1 MSAESIL
8 VVVTILVLVP
18 MCGIIFALTPWI
30 TSKGELFTV
39 SVPTA
44 AASDPEVRS
53 LKRGYSQWMLTL
65 TSVLTGLVIYAFV
78 AADEY
83 TAALAICAATAA
95 LVLVGYLFMLH
106 CRDRVRNL
114 KKVRG
119 WVASAQEHAA
129 MLSGDGIPE
138 PVSLCWE
145 LLNLLPMAASLL
157 IAALGYDG
165 APDLIP
171 IHEGM
176 DGVVNGWAEKSVLT
190 MLLPVLFQLA
200 MAGTMTVAHAMILQ
214 SKRPV
219 DPRHP
224 ASSAFAYGAYVH
236 AWSVCCVWMGLAL
249 NVSGVVLETSQVGW
263 VSLHVA
269 STVFMAVTLAIL
281 VPCLV
286 LAVRYGQNG
295 TRLLARLPEDLALP
309 ADEDDRWYGGVFYVN
324 RGDPAVVVPKRFGI
338 GWTLNLGRPA
348 SWAIVVG
355 LVAIC
360 VVSLAM
366 AAQG

>member
-8 VVVTILVLVP
+8 EVVMILVLVP
-18 MCGIIFALTPWI
+18 MCGIVFALTPWI
-30 TSKGELFTV
+30 TSKGELFSV

-53 LKRGYSQWMLTL
+53 LKRGYSQWMLVL
-65 TSVLTGLVIYAFV
+65 TAALTGLVIYAFA

-83 TAALAICAATAA
+83 TAALVICVATAA
-95 LVLVGYLFMLH
+95 LVLVGYLLMLR
-106 CRDRVRNL
+106 CRDKVRNL

-129 MLSGDGIPE
+129 MLVGDGVPM
-138 PVSLCWE
+138 PASLSWE
-145 LLNLLPMAASLL
+145 LLNLLPIAASLL

-171 IHEGM
+171 IHEGL

-190 MLLPVLFQLA
+190 ILLPILFQLA
-200 MAGTMTVAHAMILQ
+200 MAGTMTVAHAMILR

-249 NVSGVVLETSQVGW
+249 NASGMVLEAAQVGW

-269 STVFMAVTLAIL
+269 STAITAVTLAIL

-324 RGDPAVVVPKRFGI
+324 REDPSVVVPKRFGI
-338 GWTLNLGRPA
+338 GWTLNMGRPA

-360 VVSLAM
+360 VVSLAV